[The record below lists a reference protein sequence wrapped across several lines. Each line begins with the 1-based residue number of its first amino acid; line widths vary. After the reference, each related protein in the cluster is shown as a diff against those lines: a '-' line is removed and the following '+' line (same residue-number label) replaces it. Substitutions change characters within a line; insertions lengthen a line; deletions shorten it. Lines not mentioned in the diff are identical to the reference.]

1 VTKTRLTE
9 ESTKETVKTI
19 AQGKPDVPA
28 HLWRLTR
35 VLFILHARLWVSA
48 RHPAF
53 PAPSILG
60 QMIFHNSG
68 AFASRECEGVR
79 PSPVR
84 DHRKSRAH
92 NMPPLKAEITTD
104 DFARLDIRIG
114 KVVEIQPFPRARN
127 PSYKVGVD
135 VGANRIMWS
144 SAQITNYDP
153 AELVGS
159 LVVCV
164 CNFAPKNIA
173 GFTSELLILGAD
185 NAEGKVIV
193 LSPRSEVAEGEP
205 VY

>member
-1 VTKTRLTE
+1 
-9 ESTKETVKTI
+9 
-19 AQGKPDVPA
+19 
-28 HLWRLTR
+28 
-35 VLFILHARLWVSA
+35 
-48 RHPAF
+48 
-53 PAPSILG
+53 
-60 QMIFHNSG
+60 
-68 AFASRECEGVR
+68 
-79 PSPVR
+79 
-84 DHRKSRAH
+84 
-92 NMPPLKAEITTD
+92 MPPLKAGIATD

-114 KVVEIQPFPRARN
+114 KVIEVQPFPRARN

-153 AELVGS
+153 AELIGS

-193 LSPRSEVAEGEP
+193 LSPRSEVAAGEP